1 MLTFSLKS
9 AGSADRPALPVCE
22 VGPATLSRVLFGLR
36 EGEQASGERLGLG
49 PEEGETEDHVSFLWG
64 NGGNDRQQAAS
75 AAKSPALWGH
85 TAFLAVCAV
94 PSWQGRSQTLGL
106 LVGPLRSASCA
117 KSPRPGKTK
126 WRLSQVP
133 SWKPASLAFD
143 ARQPLQ
149 LLLLPPLRVLLTA
162 SVLCPQRGWNSRPWC
177 FPFFGALRSPGSLL
191 RHLPACPALSPCRFL
206 STLQNLQS
214 LFRSLLS
221 TLLRTWHPHCLQ
233 TTSSDVDRN

>member
-9 AGSADRPALPVCE
+9 AGPADGPALPVCE
-22 VGPATLSRVLFGLR
+22 FGLATLSRVLFGLR
-36 EGEQASGERLGLG
+36 EGEQASGESLGLG

-85 TAFLAVCAV
+85 TAFLAVGAV

-133 SWKPASLAFD
+133 LLEASQPGLRCQATFTTSFAPTSASSTYSKCPVSAEGLEQPALVFPVLWGSPFARLSAPASPGLPSPFA
-143 ARQPLQ
+143 LQ
-149 LLLLPPLRVLLTA
+149 I
-162 SVLCPQRGWNSRPWC
+162 
-177 FPFFGALRSPGSLL
+177 SLYFTKIL
-191 RHLPACPALSPCRFL
+191 KVCSGHF
-206 STLQNLQS
+206 
-214 LFRSLLS
+214 
-221 TLLRTWHPHCLQ
+221 
-233 TTSSDVDRN
+233 

>member
-9 AGSADRPALPVCE
+9 AGPADGPALPVCE
-22 VGPATLSRVLFGLR
+22 FGLATLSRVLFGLR
-36 EGEQASGERLGLG
+36 EGEQASGESLGLG

-85 TAFLAVCAV
+85 TAFLAVGAV

-133 SWKPASLAFD
+133 
-143 ARQPLQ
+143 
-149 LLLLPPLRVLLTA
+149 
-162 SVLCPQRGWNSRPWC
+162 
-177 FPFFGALRSPGSLL
+177 PGSQPAWPTMPGNLYNFFCSHLCEFYLQQVSCVRRGVGTAGPGVSRSLGLSVRQALCSGISRTAQPFRLANFSLL
-191 RHLPACPALSPCRFL
+191 YKNP
-206 STLQNLQS
+206 QS
-214 LFRSLLS
+214 LFRPLLS

>member
-1 MLTFSLKS
+1 MLTFTFKS
-9 AGSADRPALPVCE
+9 AGPADGPALPVCE
-22 VGPATLSRVLFGLR
+22 FGPATLSRVLFGLR

-94 PSWQGRSQTLGL
+94 PFWQGRSQTLGL

-126 WRLSQVP
+126 WRLPQIP
-133 SWKPASLAFD
+133 SWKPASLAYD
-143 ARQPLQ
+143 VRQPLQ

-162 SVLCPQRGWNSRPWC
+162 SVLCPRGKGGGGVEQPALV
-177 FPFFGALRSPGSLL
+177 FPVLWGSPFARLSAPASPGLTSPFSLQISL
-191 RHLPACPALSPCRFL
+191 YF
-206 STLQNLQS
+206 TKILQVCS
-214 LFRSLLS
+214 GHF
-221 TLLRTWHPHCLQ
+221 
-233 TTSSDVDRN
+233 

>member
-9 AGSADRPALPVCE
+9 AGPADGPALPVCE
-22 VGPATLSRVLFGLR
+22 FGLATLSRVLFGLR
-36 EGEQASGERLGLG
+36 EGEQASGESLGLG

-85 TAFLAVCAV
+85 TAFLAVGAV

-133 SWKPASLAFD
+133 
-143 ARQPLQ
+143 
-149 LLLLPPLRVLLTA
+149 
-162 SVLCPQRGWNSRPWC
+162 
-177 FPFFGALRSPGSLL
+177 PGSQPAWPTMPGNLYNFFCSHLCEFYLQQVSCVRRGVGTAGPGVSRSLGLSVRQALL
-191 RHLPACPALSPCRFL
+191 RHLPDCPALSPCKFL
-206 STLQNLQS
+206 STLQKSSKFVQATSEYPAQNMAPS
-214 LFRSLLS
+214 LPPNYF
-221 TLLRTWHPHCLQ
+221 LRC
-233 TTSSDVDRN
+233 